1 LYEGFGLPP
10 IEAMACGCPVISSAR
25 GSLAEVIGSAAL
37 TVDPEDVSDIAEKM
51 IALANGTLC
60 SEDLRSAGLAQA
72 KKFNWIRTASETVRV
87 YDQAANHIRS
97 PQPQLDSE
105 PKALGAAALHR

>member
-37 TVDPEDVSDIAEKM
+37 TVDPENVSDIADKM
-51 IALANGTLC
+51 LALANGLQS
-60 SEDLRSAGLAQA
+60 SEALRSAGLAQA
-72 KKFNWIRTASETVRV
+72 KKFDWRRTASETVRV
-87 YDQAANHIRS
+87 YEQAADRIRLRH
-97 PQPQLDSE
+97 PGLDSA
-105 PKALGAAALHR
+105 PNALGAAP